1 MPDLIEREP
10 VEPFKLTKEH
20 KAFMKSFKRVNEVSA
35 MIQQGLRIQFGKL
48 EAMQQI
54 AQEVEGQKKEL
65 LLQAPNQSVYDSADE
80 GMVKTQGAA
89 PRGGMVQ

>member
-1 MPDLIEREP
+1 MPDLIEKEA

-20 KAFMKSFKRVNEVSA
+20 KAFAKNFKRVNEVSA

-48 EAMQQI
+48 EAMKQI
-54 AQEVEGQKKEL
+54 AQEVEGQRKQL

-80 GMVKTQGAA
+80 GMV
-89 PRGGMVQ
+89 R

>member
-1 MPDLIEREP
+1 MPDLIERKK
-10 VEPFKLTKEH
+10 VEPYMLTKEH

-35 MIQQGLRIQFGKL
+35 MIQKGLRIQFGKL

-54 AQEVEGQKKEL
+54 AQDIEGQKKQL

-80 GMVKTQGAA
+80 GMVKTGVGQTQ
-89 PRGGMVQ
+89 GMVR

>member
-1 MPDLIEREP
+1 MPNLIEKET

-20 KAFMKSFKRVNEVSA
+20 KAFFKNFKRVNEVGA

-54 AQEVEGQKKEL
+54 AQEVEGQKREL
-65 LLQAPNQSVYDSADE
+65 MLRAPDQSVYDSADE
-80 GMVKTQGAA
+80 GMVK
-89 PRGGMVQ
+89 